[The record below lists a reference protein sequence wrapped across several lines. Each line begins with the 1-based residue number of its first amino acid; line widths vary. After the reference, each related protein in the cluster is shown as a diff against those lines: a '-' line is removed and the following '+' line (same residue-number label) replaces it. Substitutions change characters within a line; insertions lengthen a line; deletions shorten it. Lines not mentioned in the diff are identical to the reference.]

1 MSGWAN
7 HIEPIKGTR
16 QSECCMSVR
25 QSQPWLPVS
34 ARSSAVA
41 SSVTRT
47 STAYSLNLALRFAH
61 HGGVI
66 ATSLRRASSAASTSR
81 PFAVCSAAR
90 RCPRASTSSPSAA
103 AYSPT
108 SSRKTLLA
116 TYQRGAEPDA
126 GEVHFLS
133 PGPNGSIEKTAADVF
148 SLPKNSGQ
156 PWLIP
161 RTPAQGELVHRVG
174 CKSPCVPPPGT
185 SRADGTR

>member
-25 QSQPWLPVS
+25 QSQTWLPVS

-61 HGGVI
+61 HGGFI
-66 ATSLRRASSAASTSR
+66 AYVT
-81 PFAVCSAAR
+81 
-90 RCPRASTSSPSAA
+90 
-103 AYSPT
+103 PT
-108 SSRKTLLA
+108 SFLGSEYFKALRGLLDREALPASIDFVAERSGIFANVLQETLLA
-116 TYQRGAEPDA
+116 AYQRGAEPDA

-161 RTPAQGELVHRVG
+161 RTLAQGELVHRVG

-185 SRADGTR
+185 SRPDGTR